1 MTRESP
7 SWLSRF
13 PESTQKL
20 FDDSTQIQPEVLP
33 NHESKPQV
41 GELRF
46 LYSRQLD
53 KEHTV
58 GPRLVYIC
66 NELGNDLFQV
76 ALTHCESE
84 FAAFSDIKLFGEE
97 TNLNYPVFVSTA
109 VLNIADGLQL
119 TQCVGRAT
127 TQAMSL
133 VESVIKRKAIDENW
147 RRGRK
152 FSSNAFVASLDP
164 RWKFVTEEVRE
175 LQLLCLFSLNHEDF
189 DLEEIVNVFTADQR
203 EALFPGGLAE
213 ITIEL
218 EMEALEGRRLRT
230 LQNA

>member
-1 MTRESP
+1 MTRERP

-20 FDDSTQIQPEVLP
+20 FKDSSRIQIEVFP

-46 LYSRQLD
+46 LYSRQIG

-66 NELGNDLFQV
+66 NDLGNDLFQV

-84 FAAFSDIKLFGEE
+84 FAVFSDIKLFSED
-97 TNLNYPVFVSTA
+97 TNLDYSVFVSTA

-119 TQCVGRAT
+119 TRSVGRAT

-133 VESVIKRKAIDENW
+133 VDSVIKRKAIDENW

-152 FSSNAFVASLDP
+152 FSSNSFVASLDP

-175 LQLLCLFSLNHEDF
+175 LQLLCQVSLDHEDF
-189 DLEEIVNVFTADQR
+189 DLEEMVIVFTDDQR
-203 EALFPGGLAE
+203 ESLFPGGLAE
-213 ITIEL
+213 ITSEL
-218 EMEALEGRRLRT
+218 DMDALSERLRT